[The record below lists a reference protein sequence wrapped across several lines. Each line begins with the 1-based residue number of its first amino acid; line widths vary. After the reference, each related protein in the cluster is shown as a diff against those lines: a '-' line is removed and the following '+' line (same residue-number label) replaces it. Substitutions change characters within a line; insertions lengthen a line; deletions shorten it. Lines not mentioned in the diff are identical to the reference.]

1 MTKDEKGNR
10 STPFQSVLSF
20 LSNPISLKILS
31 AKLADRVQS
40 LGVTFTAT
48 MTVDY
53 KRALFSGLMHNS
65 DKEGFR
71 FHSPLC
77 LSFSTSSVGLFRSP
91 RL

>member
-1 MTKDEKGNR
+1 MLPPLQGLR
-10 STPFQSVLSF
+10 
-20 LSNPISLKILS
+20 
-31 AKLADRVQS
+31 
-40 LGVTFTAT
+40 VTFTAT

-77 LSFSTSSVGLFRSP
+77 LSFSTSSVGLFAALGFDNTTF
-91 RL
+91 RLDSEDWSLQENEA